1 MAATAAYI
9 GVARIPAGATSSESV
24 KFANI
29 SANTAS
35 FPLQGGL
42 YGVCRGH
49 LRRRLGDA
57 ANAGTGSSDVVP
69 CAGGFHSERVCHG
82 TAAKRNLSGRGGLDG
97 KANQAGY
104 AQKRRASGL
113 GWPKFPVGTCRA
125 PRGAVRPALL
135 RSDGAHRYS
144 RFEAEAPLTEAEH
157 VVRLNKLLAPNGLP
171 VDGPKPEGPLIPERS
186 WKRPVIRAL
195 NADLS
200 GYRCR

>member
-1 MAATAAYI
+1 VANRSHGLFSQRDSYRVAAHKLLPGRS
-9 GVARIPAGATSSESV
+9 GV
-24 KFANI
+24 
-29 SANTAS
+29 
-35 FPLQGGL
+35 
-42 YGVCRGH
+42 
-49 LRRRLGDA
+49 
-57 ANAGTGSSDVVP
+57 DV
-69 CAGGFHSERVCHG
+69 
-82 TAAKRNLSGRGGLDG
+82 